1 MCAPSHVRAPPLAMP
16 SDGRCRGPARGRSTR
31 APVAANM
38 HRSRTVPRATAR
50 GAALLLAVLACTAHA
65 AVDAGLIVLVVIG
78 LAALVATALSG
89 LGAP

>member
-1 MCAPSHVRAPPLAMP
+1 
-16 SDGRCRGPARGRSTR
+16 
-31 APVAANM
+31 M

-50 GAALLLAVLACTAHA
+50 GAALILAVLACIAHA
-65 AVDAGLIVLVVIG
+65 AVDAGLIV